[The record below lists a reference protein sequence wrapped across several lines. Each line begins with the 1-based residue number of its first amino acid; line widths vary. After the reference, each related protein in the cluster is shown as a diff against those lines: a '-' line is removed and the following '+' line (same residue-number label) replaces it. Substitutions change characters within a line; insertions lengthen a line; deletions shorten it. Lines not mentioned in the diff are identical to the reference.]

1 MYSTTSPFHVS
12 PAAGNPVAVED
23 TRALQP
29 EATPSNELGPTV
41 VGALPSNSMLER
53 LPQLANAAS
62 SIVVT
67 PSPIVT
73 FVRPL
78 QSKNVQYPMLFTL
91 PGIVTL
97 SRVTKP

>member
-1 MYSTTSPFHVS
+1 MYSTTRPFQVS
-12 PAAGNPVAVED
+12 PSAGKPVAVED

-29 EATPSNELGPTV
+29 VGSSANELGPTV
-41 VGALPSNSMLER
+41 VGALPSNSTLER
-53 LPQLANAAS
+53 LPQVANAAS

-73 FVRPL
+73 FARL
-78 QSKNVQYPMLFTL
+78 WQSKNAQYPMLYTL

-97 SRVTKP
+97 SRLPKP